1 MKSITTVSLLCL
13 LLNGGAAVAAPAAPA
28 GHPAA
33 SASNGALPHK
43 GKVLSATSAGQY
55 TYIEVAETTSAG
67 KTKTVWLAAPAITLK
82 KGNSIGFDDGA
93 EMHNFYS
100 KTLNRTFPSV
110 QFIGRV
116 VLLANS
122 K

>member
-13 LLNGGAAVAAPAAPA
+13 LLNSGAALAAPAAPA
-28 GHPAA
+28 GHSLPTAN
-33 SASNGALPHK
+33 NGALAHK
-43 GKVLSATSAGQY
+43 GKVLSAIAAGQY
-55 TYIEVAETTSAG
+55 TYIEVAQNTAG
-67 KTKTVWLAAPAITLK
+67 KQKTVWLAAPAIVLK

-93 EMHNFYS
+93 EMHNFFS

-116 VLLANS
+116 VVLADA